1 MTDANLDGLSTEQ
14 KAALGSGADFWTT
27 KAVGD
32 VPSIMMTDGPHG
44 LRKQEGDS
52 DHLGLAGSV
61 PATCFP
67 PAVALSQTWDPELA
81 EGVGSALGRECQ
93 AHDVQV
99 LLGPGVN
106 LKRSPLGGRNFEYFS
121 EDPLLA
127 GVLGT
132 AWVRGLQEQGVG
144 ASLKHFALNNQED
157 DRMRSSSDIDPRPM
171 RELYLRSF
179 ERVVRDAQPWTVM
192 CSYNRVNGVQVA
204 HDPFLLTRVLRD
216 EWGFEGAV
224 VSDWGAVVDRVA
236 SVAAGLDL
244 QMPGGD
250 PTPDAEVV
258 DAVASG
264 RLAPEA
270 LDAVAARVARLA
282 RTARAAAE
290 VDATFDVELHHGLAR
305 HVAGRAIV
313 LLKND
318 GDLLPLAASGS
329 IAVVGE
335 FARTPRYQGG
345 GSSHV
350 NPTKLDVPLDEL
362 RALAGDARVDF
373 AAGFTVDGSGAQPE
387 LVAEATALAAAAD
400 VAVLF
405 LGLDASQESEG
416 FDRDDIELPVE
427 QLELL
432 EAVVAVQPRTVV
444 VLSHGGVLRLAP
456 VAALA
461 PAILAGALL
470 GQAGGGAIADVL
482 LGAVNPSGKLTETV
496 PQRIQDTPAYLNFPG
511 EGSHVR
517 YGEGLFLGYRW
528 YDARDIEVTYPFG
541 HGLSYTSF
549 AYGELAL
556 ASDGDDIV
564 ARVAVTNG
572 GSRAGREVVQAY
584 VSLPESTV
592 QRPVRWLG
600 GFASVDLE
608 PGETAEVE
616 IVIERRDLEYWNVQ
630 LDRFVLEEGE
640 YEVAVGS
647 SSRDLRAS
655 DSVDLDGDDVR
666 VPLSMTSTLGEVL
679 AHPVA
684 AELIAE
690 HMSAMPLGGETGAS
704 LGMDMMRM
712 MMSIPVGRVIA
723 FAGGQVTAEQLEQL
737 LAAANGAP
745 EEAAR

>member
-1 MTDANLDGLSTEQ
+1 MTDANIDGFTTEQ
-14 KAALGSGADFWTT
+14 KAALGSGANFWTT

-52 DHLGLAGSV
+52 DHLGLSGSV

-67 PAVALSQTWDPELA
+67 PAVGLAQTWDPELA

-127 GVLGT
+127 GSLGA
-132 AWVRGLQEQGVG
+132 AWVRGIQGEGVG

-204 HDPFLLTRVLRD
+204 NDPFLLTRVLRD
-216 EWGFEGAV
+216 EWGFEGVV

-258 DAVASG
+258 AAVESG

-270 LDAVAARVARLA
+270 LDAVAGRMAHLA
-282 RTARAAAE
+282 TTARAAAE
-290 VDATFDVELHHGLAR
+290 EGATFDADLHHALAR

-318 GDLLPLAASGS
+318 GEVLPLAASGS
-329 IAVVGE
+329 IAVIGE

-350 NPTKLDVPLDEL
+350 NPTKLDIPLDEV
-362 RALAGDARVDF
+362 RALAGGARVDF
-373 AAGFTVDGSGAQPE
+373 AAGFTVDGSGAD
-387 LVAEATALAAAAD
+387 AALAAEAVALAQEAD

-405 LGLDASQESEG
+405 LGLDAAQESEG
-416 FDRDDIELPVE
+416 FDREDIDLPTE
-427 QLELL
+427 QLALL

-444 VLSHGGVLRLAP
+444 VLSHGGVLQLAP
-456 VAALA
+456 VASLA
-461 PAILAGALL
+461 PAILDGALL

-482 LGAVNPSGKLTETV
+482 FGEVNPSGKIAETV
-496 PQRIQDTPAYLNFPG
+496 PARLQDTPAYLNFPG
-511 EGSHVR
+511 ENSHVR

-541 HGLSYTSF
+541 HGLSYTTF
-549 AYGELAL
+549 AYGELDL
-556 ASDGDDIV
+556 ASAGDDIV
-564 ARVAVTNG
+564 AKVSVTNTG
-572 GSRAGREVVQAY
+572 EREGREIVQAY
-584 VSLPESTV
+584 VSFPESTV

-608 PGETAEVE
+608 PGETVEVE
-616 IVIERRDLEYWNVQ
+616 IIIERRDLEYWNVQ

-640 YEVAVGS
+640 YEVSVGS
-647 SSRDLRAS
+647 TSRDLRAH
-655 DSVDLDGDDVR
+655 DSIDLDGDDIR

-684 AELIAE
+684 AGLIAE
-690 HMSAMPLGGETGAS
+690 QMAAMPLGGESGDS

-723 FAGGQVTAEQLEQL
+723 FAGGQVTTEQLEQL
-737 LAAANGAP
+737 LTAANEAP
-745 EEAAR
+745 AE